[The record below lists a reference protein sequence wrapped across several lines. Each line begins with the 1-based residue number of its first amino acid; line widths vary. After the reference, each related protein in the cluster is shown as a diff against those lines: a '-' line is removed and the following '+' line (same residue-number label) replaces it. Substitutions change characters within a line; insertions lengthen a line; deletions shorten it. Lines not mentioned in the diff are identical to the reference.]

1 MEYIKLII
9 QKYHA
14 LIQSKTCAF
23 SRLIF
28 WTIKI
33 KVTFTTFIL
42 CYRIYELTPRAKPY
56 KSNVNEGKV
65 RETNSLLPPP
75 PHVQTVLE
83 RSCGSVYQRL
93 CTENSGP
100 AWCENSSE
108 GKQCRQGG
116 EVPSASSAAAVD
128 STLSLP
134 CLLGLKISPC
144 CPASRA
150 GPTTDWPGSEE
161 CSRALGSTWGE
172 QTFSKMLQLSEQK
185 AQTME

>member
-75 PHVQTVLE
+75 PSCPDSLGEELWVCVPEALHGELWPCLVWEFQRGEAVQAG
-83 RSCGSVYQRL
+83 RGSPFCQFCGCSWLHLV
-93 CTENSGP
+93 S
-100 AWCENSSE
+100 AM
-108 GKQCRQGG
+108 
-116 EVPSASSAAAVD
+116 PSRFKDFS
-128 STLSLP
+128 LLP
-134 CLLGLKISPC
+134 CK
-144 CPASRA
+144 
-150 GPTTDWPGSEE
+150 
-161 CSRALGSTWGE
+161 
-172 QTFSKMLQLSEQK
+172 
-185 AQTME
+185 